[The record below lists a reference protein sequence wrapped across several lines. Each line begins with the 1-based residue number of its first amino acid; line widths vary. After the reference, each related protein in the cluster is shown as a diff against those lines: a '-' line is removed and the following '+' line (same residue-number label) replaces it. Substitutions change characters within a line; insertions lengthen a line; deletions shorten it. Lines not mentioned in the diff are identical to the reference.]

1 MSCQRLTQNERLLA
15 YLKRHRFITRA
26 PAFSKLGIAN
36 LWARA
41 AELNELLAPRA
52 RIEGRWTKTRAGAR
66 VLQYWLVEG
75 RKRAA

>member
-1 MSCQRLTQNERLLA
+1 MSCRDTQNNRLLA

-26 PAFSKLGIAN
+26 PAFFKLGIAN

-41 AELNELLAPRA
+41 AELREQGH
-52 RIEGRWTKTRAGAR
+52 RIDGRWTKTRDGAR
-66 VLQYWLVEG
+66 VKQYWLVQG

>member
-1 MSCQRLTQNERLLA
+1 MSCRGTQNDRLLA
-15 YLKRHRFITRA
+15 YLKQHKFITRA

-41 AELNELLAPRA
+41 AELRERGH
-52 RIEGRWTKTRAGAR
+52 RIDGHWTKTRGGAR

-75 RKRAA
+75 KRKAA

>member
-1 MSCQRLTQNERLLA
+1 MSCRDSQPARLLA
-15 YLKRHRFITRA
+15 YLKRHKYITRA
-26 PAFSKLGIAN
+26 PAFTKLGIAN

-41 AELNELLAPRA
+41 ADLREQGY
-52 RIEGRWTKTRAGAR
+52 RIDGHWTKTRAGAR